1 LATSW
6 TSDSTYDLIVS
17 EPGNGPRL
25 AAGAAELLSAARFQE
40 ELRRIARY
48 STRVL
53 TGDPL
58 EIALSKVKQNPAF
71 TQCRL
76 LARVLAA
83 LAYQRGE
90 FRRAELAAFD
100 SETLALV
107 IALMDKYAA
116 ATSSREKWID
126 AVAQAETALL
136 GVR

>member
-1 LATSW
+1 M
-6 TSDSTYDLIVS
+6 
-17 EPGNGPRL
+17 
-25 AAGAAELLSAARFQE
+25 LSAARFQE

-58 EIALSKVKQNPAF
+58 EVAVTKVKLNPAF

-76 LARVLAA
+76 LARVLTA
-83 LAYQRGE
+83 LAYQKGE

-100 SETLALV
+100 SETLVLV
-107 IALMDKYAA
+107 IALMDAHAA
-116 ATSSREKWID
+116 ATSTREKWID